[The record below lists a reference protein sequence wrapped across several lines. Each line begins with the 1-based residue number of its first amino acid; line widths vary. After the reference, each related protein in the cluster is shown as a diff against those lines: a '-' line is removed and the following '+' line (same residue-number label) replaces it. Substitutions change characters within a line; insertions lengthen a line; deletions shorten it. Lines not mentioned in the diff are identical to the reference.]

1 MRNGSHG
8 GKSAFVVN
16 HFFELAF
23 SACSDFYFSSLVCL
37 KIGCG
42 ISCGVLYNAYQLKFI
57 NIIRIDAHLFFL

>member
-23 SACSDFYFSSLVCL
+23 SACSDFYFSSILSL
-37 KIGCG
+37 KSGYED
-42 ISCGVLYNAYQLKFI
+42 SCGVLYHAY
-57 NIIRIDAHLFFL
+57 